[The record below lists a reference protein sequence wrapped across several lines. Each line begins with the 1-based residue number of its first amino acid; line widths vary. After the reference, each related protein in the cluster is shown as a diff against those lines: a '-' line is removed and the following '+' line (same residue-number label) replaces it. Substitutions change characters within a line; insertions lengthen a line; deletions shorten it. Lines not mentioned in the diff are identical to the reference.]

1 MVKKLTVEIMIACFR
16 DGKNLASTM
25 KAPIMWIAW
34 ISWISFTIHFL
45 WFIEMIDRVALDAL
59 LGKTWDFLNKK
70 KLNHPTFDFVGS
82 EVDAVDGA
90 AGSMLESAS
99 SSALHWRF
107 FGCAGCFPATFEVRF
122 WPAVG
127 HPTS

>member
-1 MVKKLTVEIMIACFR
+1 MIARFR
-16 DGKNLASTM
+16 DGKNLASTI

-34 ISWISFTIHFL
+34 ISGISFTIHFP
-45 WFIEMIDRVALDAL
+45 WFVKMIDRVALDAL

-90 AGSMLESAS
+90 AGSVLESAS
-99 SSALHWRF
+99 SSALRWHF
-107 FGCAGCFPATFEVRF
+107 FGRAGCFPAAFKDRF
-122 WPAVG
+122 WPVG
-127 HPTS
+127 MVFDGKESASYD